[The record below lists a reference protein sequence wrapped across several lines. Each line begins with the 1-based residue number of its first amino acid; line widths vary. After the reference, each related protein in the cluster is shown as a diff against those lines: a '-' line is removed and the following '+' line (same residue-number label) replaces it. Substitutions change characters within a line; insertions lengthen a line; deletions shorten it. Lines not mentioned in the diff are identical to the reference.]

1 MSKLPDDTGLK
12 PDILQNATDHSPIL
26 VSPEEGTKQLR
37 LKFQSI
43 FVNYDKDHCLYHF
56 FISITFVLLDGQVL
70 FRVKIDTK
78 FPVDLYALM
87 DLSASMQVYKDNLQ
101 NIAKKVAET
110 IREDTDDFR
119 FGFGGF
125 RDKPRSP
132 FGARNSLNMK

>member
-1 MSKLPDDTGLK
+1 MNNK
-12 PDILQNATDHSPIL
+12 
-26 VSPEEGTKQLR
+26 
-37 LKFQSI
+37 
-43 FVNYDKDHCLYHF
+43 YHF
-56 FISITFVLLDGQVL
+56 LYYYLILISSVLSDGQVL

-78 FPVDLYALM
+78 WPVDLYVLM

-132 FGARNSLNMK
+132 FGARNTFDLEQYE

>member
-1 MSKLPDDTGLK
+1 MSKLADDTGLK
-12 PDILQNATDHSPIL
+12 PDALRDETVHSPIL

-43 FVNYDKDHCLYHF
+43 FVNYNKDHFLYHF